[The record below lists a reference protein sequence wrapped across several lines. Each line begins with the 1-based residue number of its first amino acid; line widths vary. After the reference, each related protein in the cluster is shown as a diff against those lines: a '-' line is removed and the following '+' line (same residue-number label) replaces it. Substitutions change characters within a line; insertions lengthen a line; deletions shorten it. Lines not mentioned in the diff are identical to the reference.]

1 MDDAVIGSIGA
12 LAVAWTGSRTDPVR
26 IGCHCRVDHN
36 AMGVG
41 SSDLACAAMVGI
53 PAGVRSGD
61 GLAGGLDP
69 PDAAATACVGVGA
82 SAVGGNRGGQAA

>member
-1 MDDAVIGSIGA
+1 MKHHHAAKKASLSILSLSLFWG
-12 LAVAWTGSRTDPVR
+12 G
-26 IGCHCRVDHN
+26 
-36 AMGVG
+36 MGVG